1 MLDKERCIHAFDGDM
16 DISFETDG
24 EMSISNDLDG
34 EYGDF
39 RAVTQSDTYTGET
52 EVTPSEEIQILY
64 TEGKLVVSNIT
75 INPIPNNYGLI
86 TWTGSHLIVS

>member
-1 MLDKERCIHAFDGDM
+1 MLDNERCIHAFDGDM

-24 EMSISNDLDG
+24 EMSVSNTLEG

-39 RAVTQSDTYTGET
+39 RAVTQTDTYTGET

-75 INPIPNNYGLI
+75 VNPIPNNYGLI
-86 TWTGSHLIVS
+86 TWTGSHIIVS